1 MKPDEPISTLKGIGP
16 KTEELFHAIGVRTIR
31 DLLFYFPR
39 AYERY
44 PEVRAI
50 RELIPDQKNAVCIR
64 VRKPPSVNRNSRMQ
78 TAVLD
83 VRENNDSL
91 RILWFRSPYIRSVIK
106 AGETYVFYGRVTRKK
121 DLLTMEQPEV
131 LSPEKYE
138 AQRMTLQPVYSLTKG
153 LSNRQVQKAVEM
165 ALADPVPGS
174 GYLNT
179 GDDTKKDL
187 ALADLP
193 LGLEYLPEDIR
204 VRNHL
209 SEYNFALKNMHRP
222 ADEQSCILARERF
235 VFDEFFFFLLCMQLT
250 KDQSAS
256 LANAFNFVQPGM
268 RGKSATSDAAM
279 NFVDS
284 LTEKLPYE
292 LTGAQR
298 RAIAQIQ
305 SDMRSEK
312 VMQRLIQG
320 DVGSGK
326 TIVAFLAMLD
336 CANSGYQSAIMAPTD
351 VLARQH
357 YHKLTQ
363 LCESLGCRYPV
374 VLLTG
379 SLGARQRR
387 EAFAVIE
394 KEPNALIVGTHAL
407 IQEKVNYGNLALVVT
422 DEQHRFGV
430 KQRENFSLKGSCP
443 HILVMSATPIP
454 RTLAIILYGDLD
466 ISVIDEVPARRKPIK
481 NCVVDISFRE
491 KAYRFMENQIREGH
505 QVYVICPLV
514 EASELSEGENVLDY
528 TERLKSVFPED
539 IQISCLHGKMKPD
552 EKNRIM
558 EDFLANR
565 TQILVSTTVVEVGV
579 DVPNATVMMIENA
592 ERFGLAQ
599 LHQLRGR
606 VGRGE
611 AQSYCIFMQGEQ
623 QKGENRRLAVISKS
637 NDGFA
642 IAGEDLK
649 LRGPGDFFGIRQSGD
664 MIFKLADIYQDA
676 DVMGRASY
684 EVTVLMKEDPHLSAA
699 EHRVLRERL
708 RDYAGEEF
716 ALLNL

>member
-1 MKPDEPISTLKGIGP
+1 MKPEDPISTLKGIGP
-16 KTEELFHAIGVRTIR
+16 KTEQLFCAVGVRTIR
-31 DLLFYFPR
+31 DILFYFPR

-44 PEVRAI
+44 PGILPI
-50 RELIPDQKNAVCIR
+50 RDVIPEQKNAVLIR
-64 VRKPPSVNRNSRMQ
+64 VRRPPSVNRNSRMQ

-83 VRENNDSL
+83 VTESNSSL
-91 RILWFRSPYIRSVIK
+91 RILWFRSPYICSVIK
-106 AGETYVFYGRVTRKK
+106 AGEAYVFYGRVTRKN
-121 DLLTMEQPEV
+121 DLLIMEQPEV
-131 LSPEKYE
+131 LSPDKYE
-138 AQRMTLQPVYSLTKG
+138 QQRMTLQPVYSLTKG
-153 LSNRQVQKAVEM
+153 LSNRQVQRTVE
-165 ALADPVPGS
+165 
-174 GYLNT
+174 
-179 GDDTKKDL
+179 L

-193 LGLEYLPEDIR
+193 LIPEYLPEDVR
-204 VRNHL
+204 ARNHL
-209 SEYNFALKNMHRP
+209 SEYNFAIRNMHRP

-235 VFDEFFFFLLCMQLT
+235 VFDEFFFFLLCMHLT

-256 LANAFNFVQPGM
+256 LVNAFDFVQPGM
-268 RGKSATSDAAM
+268 SGTAGSPDTTGAEI
-279 NFVDS
+279 NFVVS
-284 LTEKLPYE
+284 LAEKLPYE

-298 RAIAQIQ
+298 RAIARIQ

-351 VLARQH
+351 VLARHHFQ
-357 YHKLTQ
+357 KLTQ

-394 KEPNALIVGTHAL
+394 REPNALIVGTHAL

-430 KQRENFSLKGSCP
+430 KQRESFSLKGSCP

-466 ISVIDEVPARRKPIK
+466 ISVIDEVPARRKPVR
-481 NCVVDISFRE
+481 NCVVDTSFRE
-491 KAYRFMENQIREGH
+491 KAYRFMKNQIREGH
-505 QVYVICPLV
+505 QVYIICPLV

-528 TERLKSVFPED
+528 TERLKGIFPENV
-539 IQISCLHGKMKPD
+539 QISCLHGKMKPD

-565 TQILVSTTVVEVGV
+565 IQVLVSTTVVEVGV

-611 AQSYCIFMQGEQ
+611 AQSYCIFMRGEE
-623 QKGENRRLAVISKS
+623 QKGENRRLAVISRS

-676 DVMGRASY
+676 DVMDRASY
-684 EVTVLMKEDPHLSAA
+684 EVSVLLKEDPLLKEE